1 MIAPLVL
8 VESLA
13 VSDPLVVPIL
23 GVGHGLLPP
32 VSPDTRE
39 IHPDGRFGG
48 GP

>member
-8 VESLA
+8 VESSS
-13 VSDPLVVPIL
+13 VSDPLVPIL

-39 IHPDGRFGG
+39 THPDGRFGG